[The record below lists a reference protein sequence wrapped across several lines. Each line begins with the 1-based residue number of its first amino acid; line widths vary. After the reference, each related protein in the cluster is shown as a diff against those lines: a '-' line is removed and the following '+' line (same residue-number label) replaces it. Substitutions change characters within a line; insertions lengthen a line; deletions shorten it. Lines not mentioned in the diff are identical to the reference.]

1 MAIKRNKDQGE
12 PVPSYLKQDGYLYVM
27 LTDADGRRQEHAVH
41 ILVAETFLGPAP
53 SPAHRVVHKNGK
65 LTDNAVTNLEWRVPG

>member
-1 MAIKRNKDQGE
+1 M
-12 PVPSYLKQDGYLYVM
+12 PQDAAARRERFERLHAAHIGVVTAWAFRRD
-27 LTDADGRRQEHAVH
+27 TDRERARD
-41 ILVAETFLGPAP
+41 LVAETFLGPAP